1 MIIRKYLS
9 CLLVFFVV
17 TAVDA
22 QNSIQGIVT
31 IDSLTIPLEHCVA
44 ALIRAQDSIAIK
56 ENETTKSGNFHF
68 DKIADG
74 NYFLKINYPS
84 YYNYT
89 STTITLK
96 DSTKIVLPNIALNPI
111 ATYLNEVS
119 ISALK
124 SGLSFKDGKI
134 ILSTANNPLAS
145 GSTVIELLKT
155 LPGVILDA
163 DNNITINAKTGVRFM
178 INGVLQQI
186 PDSQMMVLLGNMST
200 ESVASLELLKNPS
213 AKYDA
218 SGTAGV
224 INIVT
229 KQSKIKGYNGGFMTS
244 LGMGKRF
251 GGGANAS
258 LDFRS
263 DKLSFF
269 SNISY
274 LHRSPLTDFNM
285 DRTIGVGNNLQSIRT
300 TGNDETQLHSINI
313 NAALE
318 YELSPQTMM
327 SLNCRTLPG
336 KSTDHFLAGTSLY
349 NAPFPYSQTDFT
361 TENVDKYNSPSLTFY
376 ARHLFDTAATQISI
390 TADYTNFRYNES
402 RTNENVFYDSS
413 QSEILPNKAYN
424 NLMDLNFQVFTLKLD
439 FTKTFFHNWVLES
452 GLKSGFVQNNNDN
465 NLLRNYPGTKE
476 FYNDPTFSSVYRY
489 KEQIFAGY
497 VNALKSF
504 GNISLQGGL
513 RAEQTLVNAVNKTN
527 EKSLHRN
534 YFNLF
539 PSMSLAY
546 KQSEKNSFQITY
558 SYRIDRPAYD
568 QLNPIRLFFSELNY
582 GTGNANLVPQYSHN
596 LNLDYNYNNLLIS
609 SIGLTKYSN
618 SIYRYTYSDESSGIQ
633 IDTIDNLASRTIL
646 SYSLTFQKQWAN
658 TFNMQLSG
666 MTAFC
671 NSKGIINQTNINQH
685 SLMGYLSA
693 NSDLLLPKK
702 VRLQL
707 NARYSTPYIDGI
719 QHYSQRGSVDLAL
732 QRRFMADKLNIVLG
746 IYDLLYTDYGSIKSD
761 LQNQAYYEDAKNDSR
776 RVRLNIT
783 YRFGNMRIN
792 RQFNNKKDEESTR
805 IKKVE

>member
-1 MIIRKYLS
+1 MIIRKYLGG
-9 CLLVFFVV
+9 LLVLSAIT
-17 TAVDA
+17 TANA
-22 QNSIQGIVT
+22 QSSIQGNVALEAAT
-31 IDSLTIPLEHCVA
+31 TPAGHCMVALMRMQDSLEM
-44 ALIRAQDSIAIK
+44 QK
-56 ENETTKSGNFHF
+56 EETSENGNFHF
-68 DKIADG
+68 DAIADG
-74 NYFLKINYPS
+74 NYFLQINYPS
-84 YYNYT
+84 FYNYT
-89 STTITLK
+89 SAIITLK
-96 DSTKIVLPNIALNPI
+96 DSTKIALPDIVLHLK
-111 ATYLNEVS
+111 TTSLNEVS
-119 ISALK
+119 INALK

-163 DNNITINAKTGVRFM
+163 DNNITVNAKAGVRFM

-186 PDSQMMVLLGNMST
+186 PEAQMMLLLSNMST
-200 ESVASLELLKNPS
+200 ESVASLELIKNPP

-218 SGTAGV
+218 AGTAGL

-229 KQSKIKGYNGGFMTS
+229 KQSKIKGYNGSIMTS

-258 LDFRS
+258 LNFRS
-263 DKLSFF
+263 DKLSLF

-274 LHRSPLTDFNM
+274 LRRNPLTDFSMN
-285 DRTIGVGNNLQSIRT
+285 RTIGTANDLQSIRT
-300 TGNDETQLHSINI
+300 TGSDNTQLHSINI
-313 NAALE
+313 NAELE
-318 YELSPQTMM
+318 YELSPKTMM
-327 SLNCRTLPG
+327 SLNFRTSPG
-336 KSTDHFLAGTSLY
+336 KSSDHFLAETNLH
-349 NAPFPYSQTDFT
+349 NAPLPYNQTDFT
-361 TENVDKYNSPSLTFY
+361 TENVDKYNSPSITLY
-376 ARHLFDTAATQISI
+376 ARHLFDTSGTQVSF

-402 RTNENVFYDSS
+402 RANENVFYDSNH
-413 QSEILPNKAYN
+413 SESLPDKAYN
-424 NLMDLNFQVFTLKLD
+424 NLMDLNFQVFTQKLD
-439 FTKTFFHNWVLES
+439 FTKTLFNTWVLES
-452 GLKSGFVQNNNDN
+452 GLKSSFVQNNSDN
-465 NLLRNYPGTKE
+465 NLLRSYPGTDQ
-476 FYNDPTFSSVYRY
+476 FYNDPAFSSIYRY

-497 VNALKSF
+497 VNAMKSF

-527 EKSLHRN
+527 EEKLHRN

-546 KQSEKNSFQITY
+546 KQSEKNSFQFTY

-582 GTGNANLVPQYSHN
+582 GTGNSNLLPQYSHN
-596 LNLDYNYNNLLIS
+596 LTLDYNYNNLLIS

-618 SIYRYTYSDESSGIQ
+618 SIYRYTYSDEAAGVQ

-646 SYSLTFQKQWAN
+646 SYSLTFQKQWGNA
-658 TFNMQLSG
+658 FNLQLSG

-671 NSKGIINQTNINQH
+671 NSKGVINQTSIDQH

-693 NSDLLLPKK
+693 NSDLLLLQKM
-702 VRLQL
+702 RLQL

-732 QRRFMADKLNIVLG
+732 QRRFMADKLNVVLG
-746 IYDLLYTDYGSIKSD
+746 IYDLLYTDYGSIKSN
-761 LQNQAYYEDAKNDSR
+761 LPNQTYYEYAKNDSR

-792 RQFNNKKDEESTR
+792 RQFNNKQEEENTR